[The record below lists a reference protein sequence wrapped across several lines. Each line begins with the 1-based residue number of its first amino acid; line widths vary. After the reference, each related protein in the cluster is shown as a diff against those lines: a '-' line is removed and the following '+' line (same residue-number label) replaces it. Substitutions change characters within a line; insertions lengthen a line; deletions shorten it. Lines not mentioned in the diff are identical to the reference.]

1 MISEPIAI
9 TLRVIQE
16 LDRLNVAYLLGGSLA
31 SALYGEPR
39 ATLDADLVADLKTE
53 HAAPLVRALS
63 SEFYIAQDAVLEA
76 IRTRGS
82 FNLIH
87 FATSFKVDIFVRK
100 PRVFDASQFARRA
113 RQVVATD
120 PERTA
125 YVATVED
132 TILAKLEW
140 YKIGAGVSE
149 RQWRDILG
157 MLKTSA
163 EALDQGYLM
172 QMANQL
178 QVTDL
183 LERALRQVGEQPPR

>member
-16 LDRLNVAYLLGGSLA
+16 LDQLKIAYLIGGSLA

-39 ATLDADLVADLKTE
+39 ASVDADLVADLKIE
-53 HAAPLVRALS
+53 HVAPLVRVLS
-63 SEFYIAQDAVLEA
+63 GEFYIAPDAILEA
-76 IRTRGS
+76 IRTQRS

-87 FATSFKVDIFVRK
+87 LASSFKVDIFVRK
-100 PRVFDASQFARRA
+100 KRAFDDSQFARRI
-113 RQVVATD
+113 RQVVATA

-125 YVATVED
+125 YIATAED

-140 YKIGAGVSE
+140 YKIGGSISE

-157 MLKTSA
+157 VLKTQGD
-163 EALDQGYLM
+163 ALDQTYLRR
-172 QMANQL
+172 MASQL
-178 QVTDL
+178 QVLDL
-183 LERALRQVGEQPPR
+183 LKRAMREAG